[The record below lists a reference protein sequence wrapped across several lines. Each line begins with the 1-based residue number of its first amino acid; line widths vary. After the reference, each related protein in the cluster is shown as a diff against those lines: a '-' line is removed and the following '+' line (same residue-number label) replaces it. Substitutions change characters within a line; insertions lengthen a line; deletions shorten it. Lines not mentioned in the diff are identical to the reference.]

1 MFHALRYNSP
11 MRNLLPPILREPYIR
26 PRGPRPRPPAWV
38 LVPYDL
44 LTDEQWA
51 ALLPY
56 LPMPARG
63 RPCNQRAHFDAIFR
77 VAATEGAWRE
87 LPPGYGK
94 GETVAR
100 HFRRLT
106 HAGLWERLLRALAAS
121 PPGHVLRGLE
131 GPICRAARRAIRLRG
146 LALITLARRLD
157 LLRALPGPPHLVADP
172 DLSEIIPHMPV
183 MQRIRHWQRDKGA
196 VLEFL
201 RALRALHTLVG
212 GRKYIPRPLREAW
225 L

>member
-1 MFHALRYNSP
+1 
-11 MRNLLPPILREPYIR
+11 MRHLLPAILREPYIR

-38 LVPYDL
+38 LVPYGR

-51 ALLPY
+51 VLRAH

-63 RPCNQRAHFDAIFR
+63 RPCDQRAHLDAIFR

-106 HAGLWERLLRALAAS
+106 HAGLWERLLHALAAA
-121 PPGHVLRGLE
+121 PAGHVLRGLE
-131 GPICRAARRAIRLRG
+131 GLICRAARRAIRLRG
-146 LALITLARRLD
+146 LPLIALARQLG

-172 DLSEIIPHMPV
+172 ALSEIIPHLPL
-183 MQRIRHWQRDKGA
+183 MQQIRHWRRDKGA

-201 RALRALHTLVG
+201 RALSALHTLAG
-212 GRKYIPRPLREAW
+212 GRSYIPRPLRESW

>member
-1 MFHALRYNSP
+1 MRY
-11 MRNLLPPILREPYIR
+11 LLPPILRDAYIR
-26 PRGPRPRPPAWV
+26 PKGPRPRPPAWL
-38 LVPYDL
+38 LVPYDR

-51 ALLPY
+51 ALQPY

-63 RPCNQRAHFDAIFR
+63 RPCDQRAHLDAIFR

-94 GETVAR
+94 AETVAR

-106 HAGLWERLLRALAAS
+106 HAGLWERLLRALAAA
-121 PPGHVLRGLE
+121 PPGSLLRQLE
-131 GPICRAARRAIRLRG
+131 GLICRAARRAIRLRG
-146 LALITLARRLD
+146 LPLIALARRLD

-172 DLSEIIPHMPV
+172 DLSEIIPHLPV
-183 MQRIRHWQRDKGA
+183 AQRIRQWRRDKGA
-196 VLEFL
+196 ALEFL
-201 RALRALHTLVG
+201 RGLRALHTLAG
-212 GRKYIPRPLREAW
+212 GRSYIPRHLREAW